1 MESILEHREVR
12 RALRWF
18 ADYARHLESAIPLF
32 VEGGPDAL
40 WQERA
45 LELDVT
51 LRGLDLDS
59 LREAAFS
66 DEGKKRTASLQRAQ
80 EGFESAIQGRLEELS
95 DMMAK
100 ANRGQ
105 RGLLGYAEAGHLTR
119 SSALYI
125 ERQL

>member
-1 MESILEHREVR
+1 MENVTKHREVR

-18 ADYARHLESAIPLF
+18 ADYARHLEAAIPLF
-32 VEGGPDAL
+32 GEGGPDAP
-40 WQERA
+40 WQARA

-66 DEGKKRTASLQRAQ
+66 DEGKKCTATLQRAQ
-80 EGFESAIQGRLEELS
+80 EGFEAAIHGRLEELG

-105 RGLLGYAEAGHLTR
+105 RGLLGYAEAGHRSR